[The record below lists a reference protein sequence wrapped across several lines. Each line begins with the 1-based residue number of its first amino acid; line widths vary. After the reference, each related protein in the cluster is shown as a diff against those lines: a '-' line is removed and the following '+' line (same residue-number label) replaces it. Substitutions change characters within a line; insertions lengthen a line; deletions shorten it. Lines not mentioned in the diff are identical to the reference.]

1 MSNAFYIMPYIIK
14 LNELLLRHQL
24 KLNRQISMSEIA
36 AATGVSRPQLSKLRT
51 NPTENTTI
59 KTIEKLC
66 IFFDC
71 SLDDILEFD
80 PPLKINK

>member
-1 MSNAFYIMPYIIK
+1 
-14 LNELLLRHQL
+14 
-24 KLNRQISMSEIA
+24 MSEIA

>member
-1 MSNAFYIMPYIIK
+1 MTCTIK
-14 LNELLLRHQL
+14 LNKLILHRQL
-24 KLNRQISMSEIA
+24 KLDRQISMSEIA
-36 AATGVSRPQLSKLRT
+36 SATGISRPQLSKLRT

-71 SLDDILEFD
+71 SLDDILEFN
-80 PPLKINK
+80 PPLKNSK